1 MLFKK
6 KWDYYAKMEGFTY
19 LGSPDLMHNW
29 LKKFEGNQMLY
40 FSWNNKIIILI
51 FEINISD
58 PTRQARPVN
67 LKLIKK
73 IKNKLI
79 N

>member
-1 MLFKK
+1 MGLLCKN
-6 KWDYYAKMEGFTY
+6 GH
-19 LGSPDLMHNW
+19 LGCPDLMHNW
-29 LKKFEGNQMLY
+29 LRNLRVIKCYIFHGIIKK
-40 FSWNNKIIILI
+40 IILI